1 MVFAFPALAAG
12 LVGALT
18 SGKLSAHEESDKAA
32 PVKTMKA
39 RIDGRICMGYEM
51 RREAAGQMKKSR

>member
-12 LVGALT
+12 LVGAVS
-18 SGKLSAHEESDKAA
+18 SGKLSAHEESNKTA

-39 RIDGRICMGYEM
+39 RIEGRICMGHKM
-51 RREAAGQMKKSR
+51 RRETAGQTKKSR